1 MSLLLL
7 LLPGFMLDADLW
19 RDVEPG
25 LQRFAPILHADLGQD
40 DTLAGMAR
48 RALVAA
54 PPRFA
59 MVGFSM
65 GGYVAREIVRQAP
78 ERVSKLALVAT
89 SARGDSAVQARRRA
103 SADVAFRGL
112 SRTAVARSLH
122 EPDDTLIARIQQAGE
137 RMGADAFRRQSLLE
151 REDQVG
157 RLDYIACP
165 TLVVAG
171 EHDRLRSL
179 EEAQELRDGI
189 PGATLTIVEGVGHMI
204 PMEAPERLAAI
215 LSAFLE

>member
-1 MSLLLL
+1 MPLL

-25 LQRFAPILHADLGQD
+25 LRQFGPILHADLGQD

-48 RALVAA
+48 RALDMA

-59 MVGFSM
+59 VVGFSM
-65 GGYVAREIVRQAP
+65 GGYVAREILRQAP

-89 SARGDSAVQARRRA
+89 SARGDSQVQARRRA

-112 SRTAVARSLH
+112 SRSAVARSLR
-122 EPDDTLIARIQQAGE
+122 EPDDVLITRIQAAGE

-157 RLDYIACP
+157 RLDYITCP

-171 EHDRLRSL
+171 AEDRLRSL

-204 PMEAPERLAAI
+204 PMEAPERLAGI